1 MASRLTSPPV
11 LLLGLFASLIGIIQP
26 LMRKIVLFPRSRMEQ
41 QLGHALAPAIQ
52 AIVTGKSTPPPQGV
66 DWSQYKA

>member
-1 MASRLTSPPV
+1 
-11 LLLGLFASLIGIIQP
+11 
-26 LMRKIVLFPRSRMEQ
+26 MRKIVLFPRSRMEQ